1 MAEQR
6 HREGR
11 ELPKVVRVLALGS
24 VTTGGRRLGREKED
38 VGGRALGKW
47 YKRFCRSCG
56 CVGLP
61 GE

>member
-38 VGGRALGKW
+38 VGG
-47 YKRFCRSCG
+47 
-56 CVGLP
+56 
-61 GE
+61 